1 MKRIALSLML
11 LSLAAS
17 GFSQKSNVRKAENA
31 LVDPVDLASA
41 KSNIEAAMQNPET
54 SKWEK
59 TYYVAGNVYY
69 KFYESEETKRLK
81 QESYSQAVK
90 DENLVKAIDA
100 YAKAGEYGMQP
111 DEKGKVKPKYQKEV
125 KRNLEQYGKYLIN
138 EGLASYNAK
147 DYKQA
152 AKLWTKY
159 LEVPT
164 YPVMAGVGME
174 KDTLYNEIKYYVVD
188 AASRVPELK
197 PLAIKSMEE
206 LRDAG
211 YKEESMYEWLA
222 GEYKEAKQMDKYV
235 ANLQNGMKKFPKNQ
249 FLMGS
254 LINYYIESKKESEAV
269 AYLDEAVKN
278 DPKNAQYLS
287 VKGNLLMNMK
297 KFDDAITAFNQ
308 AAAVDPNNASAY
320 SGLGI
325 VYVTKGEDIN
335 EKADDIKD
343 PKKYKAERARAKA
356 EFEKA
361 IPYLQKARTLDPKDL
376 NNLRVLRAAYL
387 RVDNGVEYKKIDAEV
402 KALEE
407 SK

>member
-31 LVDPVDLASA
+31 LSEPIDLTVA
-41 KSNIEAAMQNPET
+41 KTNIEAAMQNAET

-69 KFYESEETKRLK
+69 KYYETEEMKRMK
-81 QESYSQAVK
+81 QESFSQEIK
-90 DENLVKAIDA
+90 DEMLVKAIDA

-147 DYKQA
+147 NYKQA
-152 AKLWTKY
+152 VALWSKY

-197 PLAIKSMEE
+197 SVAIKSMEE

-211 YKEESMYEWLA
+211 YKEENMYEWLA
-222 GEYKEAKQMDKYV
+222 EEYKKANQMDKYV

-254 LINYYIESKKESEAV
+254 LINYYIESKKENEAI

-278 DPKNAQYLS
+278 DPKNAQYLA

-297 KFDDAITAFNQ
+297 KYDEAVVAYNQ
-308 AAAVDPNNASAY
+308 ATSVDPKNATAY

-335 EKADDIKD
+335 DKASSIKD
-343 PKKYKAERARAKA
+343 NKKYNAERARAKA

-361 IPYLQKARTLDPKDL
+361 LPYLEKARTLDPKDL
-376 NNLRVLRAAYL
+376 SNLRVLRAAYL
-387 RVDNGVEYKKIDAEV
+387 RLDKGAEYKKIDAEV

-407 SK
+407 NK

>member
-1 MKRIALSLML
+1 ML

>member
-1 MKRIALSLML
+1 ML

-222 GEYKEAKQMDKYV
+222 GEYKDAKQMDKYV

-361 IPYLQKARTLDPKDL
+361 IPYLQKARALDPKDL